1 MCLNSKELL
10 APGYFR
16 PMQEPPPNSSQFV
29 VHQRR
34 FAANR
39 YVYPVLSRRAG
50 GISIGVNLSL
60 DKFCNFHCIYCQVDL
75 AEPGKKETVD
85 LEKLAEELDQTIEL
99 VVSGRIYEG
108 PQFRNTP
115 ASLRRLND
123 IALSGNGEP
132 TACDNFDQA
141 LDVCAAIR
149 RRYGLDDLKLVLIT
163 NATLLHRPRVRRALE
178 VLDANG
184 GEIWAKLDAG
194 TEEYYRLVDRSAVPW
209 RQILD
214 NLRDAALQRPIVI
227 QSLFMCIRGEEPSP
241 DELEAYCDRLC
252 EIKAAG
258 GQIKLVQIHTIAR
271 KPAEPWAASLTNAQV
286 DSIAERVRSRTGLA
300 VAAYYGSS

>member
-1 MCLNSKELL
+1 
-10 APGYFR
+10 
-16 PMQEPPPNSSQFV
+16 MQEPPPNSNQFV
-29 VHQRR
+29 AHQRH

-75 AEPGKKETVD
+75 AEPGRKETVD

-115 ASLRRLND
+115 PSLRRLND
-123 IALSGNGEP
+123 IAMSGNGEP
-132 TACDNFDQA
+132 TACENFDQA
-141 LDVCAAIR
+141 VDVCAAIR
-149 RRYGLDDLKLVLIT
+149 RRHGLDDLKLVLIT

-194 TEEYYRLVDRSAVPW
+194 TEEYYQLVDRSAVPW
-209 RQILD
+209 HQILD

-227 QSLFMCIRGEEPSP
+227 QSLFMRIQGEEPSP

-286 DSIAERVRSRTGLA
+286 DAIAERVRSRTGLT

>member
-1 MCLNSKELL
+1 
-10 APGYFR
+10 
-16 PMQEPPPNSSQFV
+16 MQEPPPNSSQFV

-75 AEPGKKETVD
+75 AEPGRKETVD

-99 VVSGRIYEG
+99 VVSGKIYEG
-108 PQFRNTP
+108 LQFRNTP
-115 ASLRRLND
+115 PSLRRLND

-132 TACDNFDQA
+132 TACENFDQA
-141 LDVCAAIR
+141 VDVCAAAR

-227 QSLFMCIRGEEPSP
+227 QSLFMRIQGEEPSP